1 MLFGGRAVS
10 VDTTTP
16 GIGEAG
22 LRLGSSNIPTVEY
35 LTRSVA
41 RSNPRD
47 IIQEAIDSGRK
58 IRFLGADIE
67 TGGVGPFDLARSV
80 AAQTYELPT
89 DVAGA
94 TVDGV
99 LKALDAQRGL
109 GSNKIEF
116 HMLLPEMQ
124 MLTSGSRDGVASS
137 PLGLRT
143 ALKESG
149 FNTDRIID
157 LATPAG
163 RAAAATQYEE
173 LFKQIIDPDT
183 FLIGNNIAGF
193 DIPKLLSSAASLD
206 EFVSDKAKRELLDL
220 VADKANSEQVLDVT
234 DIAGRHLF
242 GRLQALQAAGGTV
255 EEIVEKSTLDLLS
268 PETLLKAGLEGE
280 GVKPRSIESIV
291 MSSNLLERLAESGP
305 EGRKAIQ
312 MLASGNHVADIDQFM
327 SMSILREVISGDL
340 DLLSPANRG
349 DISTATAL
357 GITETE
363 RDQLIS
369 NIGNAR
375 VAVNRARAVVPT
387 ANIASIDEISDQVFG
402 FLQSSASDEMLSGFE
417 GLQAGA
423 RVRQVNAA
431 GETTAYIQY
440 NKSLSSFEEVSTRTG
455 ASRTV
460 ASDVALR
467 NIREA
472 IAVDEANRV
481 ARATAVSSG
490 MPLPPA
496 VEPRVI
502 SLGLNESQ
510 ASQMESTIRF
520 ATDPT
525 IAGSTM
531 APIGMEARL
540 ATEAGQEAFIESMSA
555 TRRFAGMPHLQER
568 PSLVSAL
575 ISPNMKGRFEVP
587 GETAVRQ
594 STRVLQE
601 GGAGLAMLDPA
612 MRSNFVALSSLT
624 GNLAFESGK
633 KEGALRIAEAIK
645 RSENPG
651 ITEAEMTAYLSS
663 LSKDEIDSLN
673 IRAGQVVNYTSEM
686 GISSATTV
694 QKTSLLTTGGPNL
707 GKVSKPR
714 LSRSFLEQMKIT
726 EGGVTTSFLES
737 DFFKRTGLSKAHLS
751 IVDEAVDSR
760 NLVNVVLGTGS
771 MNRTNATT
779 FAQSMLEVLTSKFKE
794 GADLG
799 SLVDEGIASTQ
810 QEAEMMYA
818 LIQSGDSAKIQSQL
832 VDPLV
837 ERLMDSGPVVASLE
851 GEVGKGAKA
860 ILGGLSA
867 TPGNDRVAVQ
877 RGFQFDVANIGEET
891 TQITASLDR
900 AAVSQAEAVGS
911 AAADAIRTQTGAA
924 QLASQSVVLAKAE
937 TDSGFRSMLRNALG
951 RYGVDTGI
959 GGTRIGA
966 GAADRTQR
974 VIQAT
979 RKAKPYIYKGGLAV
993 AAFSAGYYLARRR
1006 RQNSMYDEVMHQ
1018 QPAENPALIQEANLG
1033 MQENTDISST
1043 RRDPLVTAGVVG
1055 NLDRNK
1061 IGHTAMGPN
1070 KYNHL
1075 FGA

>member
-1 MLFGGRAVS
+1 V
-10 VDTTTP
+10 
-16 GIGEAG
+16 
-22 LRLGSSNIPTVEY
+22 
-35 LTRSVA
+35 TRSVA
-41 RSNPRD
+41 RSSPD
-47 IIQEAIDSGRK
+47 SIIQEAITAGRK
-58 IRFLGADIE
+58 IKFLGADIE

-89 DVAGA
+89 DIPGA
-94 TVDGV
+94 TVDSV
-99 LKALDAQRGL
+99 LSALDAQRGL
-109 GSNKIEF
+109 GTNKIEF

-124 MLTSGSRDGVASS
+124 MLSSGERGGVASS

-149 FNTDRIID
+149 FNSDRILD

-163 RAAAATQYEE
+163 RSAAAGHYEN
-173 LFKQIIDPDT
+173 LFRQIIDPDT

-206 EFVSDKAKRELLDL
+206 EFVSDTGRRELLEL
-220 VADKANSEQVLDVT
+220 VADKANSDQVLDVT

-255 EEIVEKSTLDLLS
+255 EEIVERSTLDLLS
-268 PETLLKAGLEGE
+268 PETLLKAGIEGE

-327 SMSILREVISGDL
+327 SISILRETISGDL
-340 DLLSPANRG
+340 DLLNPANRG
-349 DISTATAL
+349 IIPSATTL
-357 GITETE
+357 GITDAQ
-363 RDQLIS
+363 RDTLVSQ
-369 NIGNAR
+369 IGAAR

-387 ANIASIDEISDQVFG
+387 ANIASVDEISDHVFG
-402 FLQSSASDEMLSGFE
+402 FLQGPASDEMLSGFE

-431 GETTAYIQY
+431 GDTVAYIQY
-440 NKSLSSFEEVSTRTG
+440 NKSLSTFERVSLATG
-455 ASRTV
+455 RSMAVRP
-460 ASDVALR
+460 DYALPR
-467 NIREA
+467 IREA
-472 IAVDEANRV
+472 IQFDENDRI
-481 ARATAVSSG
+481 ARAAAATSG
-490 MPLPPA
+490 VPMPPA

-525 IAGSTM
+525 ITGSSL
-531 APIGMEARL
+531 APVGMEARL
-540 ATEAGQEAFIESMSA
+540 ATEAGQEAFVESMSA
-555 TRRFAGMPHLQER
+555 TRRFVGMPHLQER

-575 ISPNMKGRFEVP
+575 ISPNMRERFEVP
-587 GETAVRQ
+587 AEAAVRQ
-594 STRVLQE
+594 SSQILQS

-624 GNLAFESGK
+624 GHLAFEGGK
-633 KEGALRIAEAIK
+633 TEGALRIAESIK
-645 RSENPG
+645 RTQNPS
-651 ITEAEMTAYLSS
+651 ITDAEMTAHLAS
-663 LSKDEIDSLN
+663 LTKEEIDSLN
-673 IRAGQVVNYTSEM
+673 TRAAQMVNYTSEM
-686 GISSATTV
+686 GVSSATSI
-694 QKTSLLTTGGPNL
+694 QKTSLFTTGGPNA
-707 GKVSKPR
+707 GTVGKPR
-714 LSRSFLEQMKIT
+714 LSRAFLGEMKIL
-726 EGGVTTSFLES
+726 EGGTPTSFLES
-737 DFFKRTGLSKAHLS
+737 SFFKSTGLNKAHLS
-751 IVDEAVDSR
+751 IVDESVNPR
-760 NLVNVVLGTGS
+760 NLVNVVMGTGS
-771 MNRTNATT
+771 MNRRNARTL
-779 FAQSMLEVLTSKFKE
+779 ARSIVEVLQTKYTQ
-794 GADLG
+794 GVDLKALVEQGFAG
-799 SLVDEGIASTQ
+799 SE
-810 QEAEMMYA
+810 QEASMIYG
-818 LIQSGDSAKIQSQL
+818 LIQSGDPTRMQDEL
-832 VDPLV
+832 VNPLV
-837 ERLMDSGPVVASLE
+837 ERLMDSGPTIASVE

-860 ILGGLSA
+860 VLGGLSA

-877 RGFQFDVANIGEET
+877 RGFQFDIANIGQET

-900 AAVSQAEAVGS
+900 AAVSQAETMGS
-911 AAADAIRTQTGAA
+911 IATDAIRTQTGAA
-924 QLASQSVVLAKAE
+924 QLASQTVVLARAE
-937 TDSGFRSMLRNALG
+937 SDGGFRSLLRNALG

-966 GAADRTQR
+966 GTAGRTQQ
-974 VIQAT
+974 VIAAT
-979 RKAKPYIYKGGLAV
+979 KKAKPYVYKGGLAV
-993 AAFSAGYYLARRR
+993 AAFSAGYYLARRK

-1018 QPAENPALIQEANLG
+1018 QPAESPGLIQEANSG
-1033 MQENTDISST
+1033 IQENTDIGST